1 MTLSHRSRAADPAIA
16 LPSAEEASRATVDG
30 ALRLI
35 AERAV
40 GLSAASADDER
51 GCGLILLTRGGR
63 RITSVGTD
71 ALAERLSALYDEHC
85 ENPCRAAWH
94 GRTTIRAAAPGD
106 GECQHAWM
114 SEASRLG
121 ARSILCAAMV
131 TGDRLLGTIT
141 VHSSRVGAFSPADED
156 RLRAYANAAAVLI
169 DEIQAVRAAAH
180 AALRAGA

>member
-1 MTLSHRSRAADPAIA
+1 MTLSHRSPAADPAIA

-40 GLSAASADDER
+40 GLSGAGADYER
-51 GCGLILLTRGGR
+51 GCGLILLTRSGR

-71 ALAERLSALYDEHC
+71 ALDERLSAPYDDHC

-94 GRTTIRAAAPGD
+94 GRTSIRAAAPGD
-106 GECQHAWM
+106 GECQQAWM

-121 ARSILCAAMV
+121 GRPHRRHPGGPSCCPRGVARKSL
-131 TGDRLLGTIT
+131 TR
-141 VHSSRVGAFSPADED
+141 SRAEPVPV
-156 RLRAYANAAAVLI
+156 AV
-169 DEIQAVRAAAH
+169 EGR
-180 AALRAGA
+180 RRR